1 MKSNLENHV
10 LILNKNWTVIG
21 TTVVRDAIILMSKG
35 SAKGVCTQT
44 FSTYTWD
51 NWLSDEN
58 APKVDF
64 YIQSPSMQIPAPQV
78 ILLINYDDVYHT
90 SIRFS
95 QRAIYRRDQYTC
107 QYCEKKL
114 TGKELSVDHIIPVSK
129 GGANNF
135 MNCVT
140 ACKQCNNRKANFE
153 AHEVGMTLIKKP
165 INPTWNPVFHIRE
178 RPKAWKPLLK
188 EHW

>member
-1 MKSNLENHV
+1 MKSNLDNHV

-21 TTVVRDAIILMSKG
+21 VIVVKDAITLMSKG

-44 FSTYTWD
+44 FTTYSWE
-51 NWLSDEN
+51 NWISNEN
-58 APKVDF
+58 PPKVDF

-78 ILLINYDDVYHT
+78 IVLIKYDDVYHT

-95 QRAIYRRDQYTC
+95 QRAIYNRDQYTC

-114 TGKELSVDHIIPVSK
+114 TTKELSIDHVIPRSK
-129 GGANNF
+129 KGKNNF
-135 MNCVT
+135 ENCVT
-140 ACKQCNNRKANFE
+140 SCKPCNNRKANLEPNE
-153 AHEVGMTLIKKP
+153 AGMALIKKP
-165 INPTWNPVFHIRE
+165 VKPIYNPVYHIKE

-188 EHW
+188 ENW